1 MTDISDVVV
10 VNNPFEHPFFIENPG
25 TIFCGDEPKV
35 LENDWMIDHSAH
47 FRQKIADYSNYE
59 NKFANETLLNC
70 GIICGSIYMVKD
82 FIQNLCAIHKQ
93 FNMDNRTL
101 FTGDMGAFNYL
112 ARTKLIINSNMA
124 LRLIRYLK
132 DMNWTEGIVGLG
144 INKNKNSLKRRVW
157 TV

>member
-1 MTDISDVVV
+1 
-10 VNNPFEHPFFIENPG
+10 
-25 TIFCGDEPKV
+25 
-35 LENDWMIDHSAH
+35 MIDHSAH

-70 GIICGSIYMVKD
+70 GIIGGSIYMVKD

-93 FNMDNRTL
+93 SNMDNRTL
-101 FTGDMGAFNYL
+101 LRAIWAPLIIWQEQN
-112 ARTKLIINSNMA
+112 LIINSNTA
-124 LRLIRYLK
+124 LRFIRYLK